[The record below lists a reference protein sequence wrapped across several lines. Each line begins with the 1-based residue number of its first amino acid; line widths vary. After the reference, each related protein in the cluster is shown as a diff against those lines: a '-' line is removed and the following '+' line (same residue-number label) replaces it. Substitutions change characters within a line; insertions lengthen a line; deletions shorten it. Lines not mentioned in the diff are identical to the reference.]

1 MGPVRMSPASI
12 LLAAAMVAA
21 PGAGLSLLLFGSRRA
36 SLATQVGLIV
46 PFGVAWVATA
56 SFVLALLHVLTLPAF
71 LVLYLGGTT
80 AVWGGV
86 LRGGDLAD
94 TVRSWGLDLRADRWG
109 YAGGFAVLAAVTV
122 TRLTYSPILNLADQ
136 TPLRY
141 WADGLEI
148 ADAHRI
154 PALSLQWGRLFP
166 STVSKVVLN
175 SFSAAG
181 SLVLGRGPLGPM
193 GALLVVGSIGLLLAT
208 FALARELGLRHSAP
222 LVVLVLFANH
232 VVGPRSLTDDLVNYR
247 AETWG
252 RLLVVAALVLAVRAL
267 RTHQTEGSTRR
278 EAIAGGVVFGLGA
291 GTHLVPTVIGLS
303 FLGAYAGGL
312 ALFERRIREVAL
324 ASARCLA
331 ATAVVAAI
339 VLLVPRGDVGFQGA
353 GDTSV
358 YRRLAAELGLPST
371 FDPTRYL
378 ALGELHQPAHTGA
391 FYEPP
396 SAVYHEY
403 VRRVVGEERLRRPFL
418 VVLPAAGILALVLL
432 LIWGTPRL
440 RALAVTCALTAAAVL
455 VVALAFDHRFDVYV
469 LAEFGPRRLFDYTAI
484 PAVLLAAG
492 VIELGLRR
500 LGSRAGVVALAGAML
515 FAAIAV
521 PRNVASPSR
530 RAFFETALAPLAWL
544 ESNVP
549 CEGRIL
555 ADRRT
560 LATFETLTR
569 HVGRIEGMGPYLRP
583 PLLGVAIRSLMD
595 AQAFFADP
603 AAGADYLQRE
613 GIATVVVTTY
623 DQTLGGVGGPLKS
636 RSGDVADLETVPF
649 LEPVPEASSATVRV
663 FRVVGLVLDAPSLG
677 LDRLPGYRCG

>member
-1 MGPVRMSPASI
+1 
-12 LLAAAMVAA
+12 MVAA
-21 PGAGLSLLLFGSRRA
+21 PGAGLSLLLFGAGRGP
-36 SLATQVGLIV
+36 LATQVGLVV

-56 SFVLALLHVLTLPAF
+56 AFVLALLHALTLPAF
-71 LVLYLGGTT
+71 LAVYLAGTV
-80 AVWGGV
+80 AAWAAIV
-86 LRGGDLAD
+86 RRRDLAE
-94 TVRSWGLDLRADRWG
+94 TVRSWVRDVRAERWS
-109 YAGGFAVLAAVTV
+109 YAGGLVVLAAVAV
-122 TRLTYSPILNLADQ
+122 TRLSYSPILNLADQ

-166 STVSKVVLN
+166 SSVSKVVLN
-175 SFSAAG
+175 AFSAAA

-208 FALARELGLRHSAP
+208 FALARELGLRHTAP

-232 VVGPRSLTDDLVNYR
+232 VLGPRSLSEDLLNYR

-252 RLLVVAALVLAVRAL
+252 RLLVVAALVLSVRAL
-267 RTHQTEGSTRR
+267 RRRETESSTRG
-278 EAIAGGVVFGLGA
+278 EVIAAGVMFGLGA

-303 FLGAYAGGL
+303 FLGAYATGL
-312 ALFERRIREVAL
+312 ALFEGRVRSVAVG
-324 ASARCLA
+324 SATCLA
-331 ATAVVAAI
+331 VAAVVAAI

-358 YRRLAAELGLPST
+358 YRTLASELGLPST

-378 ALGELHQPAHTGA
+378 ALGELRQTAHAGA

-418 VVLPAAGILALVLL
+418 ALLPVAGILTLVVILA
-432 LIWGTPRL
+432 WGTSRL
-440 RALAVTCALTAAAVL
+440 RALAVACALTAAAVL
-455 VVALAFDHRFDVYV
+455 MVALAFDYRFDVYV

-500 LGSRAGVVALAGAML
+500 LGSKAGVVGLAGAL
-515 FAAIAV
+515 VFGALAV
-521 PRNVASPSR
+521 PRNVASPDR
-530 RAFFETALAPLAWL
+530 KAFFETARAPLAWL

-569 HVGRIEGMGPYLRP
+569 HAGRIEGMGPYLRP
-583 PLLGVAIRSLMD
+583 PLLGVAIRSLLD
-595 AQAFFADP
+595 AQTFFADP
-603 AAGADYLQRE
+603 AAGADYLRRE
-613 GIATVVVTTY
+613 GIAAVVATTY

-636 RSGDVADLETVPF
+636 SSDVAKLQAVPF

-663 FRVVGLVLDAPSLG
+663 FRVVGLVPAAPARG